1 MPISIDALLLGII
14 ALAPCSGYDMKTNFE
29 KSEAGMLSAL
39 SFGSIYPRL
48 KQLEADG
55 LIEIQQ
61 HSEEGRRKRIY
72 ELTAQ
77 GWRKLAMWLEQPTDY
92 PLPMHDE
99 LLLKMLF
106 WGAAGEERHAL
117 IRQLQQRQQETHNV
131 LAYIK
136 AREHDGVSFID
147 EYTSF
152 VYTYMHSKLEAE
164 LAWIDATIKRLE
176 APAEVPP
183 QDPKWLAI
191 LQKSRRKKAFE

>member
-61 HSEEGRRKRIY
+61 SSEEGRRKRIY

-77 GWRKLAMWLEQPTDY
+77 GWRELAAWLEQPADY
-92 PLPMHDE
+92 PLPMRDE

-106 WGAAGEERHAL
+106 WGAAGEERGVL
-117 IRQLQQRQQETHNV
+117 IRHLQRRRQETQDV
-131 LAYIK
+131 LAYTK

-147 EYTSF
+147 EYTLF
-152 VYTYMHSKLEAE
+152 VFTYMSSRLEAE
-164 LAWIDATIKRLE
+164 LQWIEDTIERLE
-176 APAEVPP
+176 APAELPS
-183 QDPKWLAI
+183 QDPKWLSI
-191 LQKSRRKKAFE
+191 LQKARRKKALE